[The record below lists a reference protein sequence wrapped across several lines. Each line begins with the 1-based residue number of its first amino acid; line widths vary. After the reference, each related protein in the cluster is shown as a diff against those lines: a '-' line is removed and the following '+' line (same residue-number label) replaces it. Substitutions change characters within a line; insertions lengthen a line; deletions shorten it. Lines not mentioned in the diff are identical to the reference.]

1 MVTTSEEMLEFPLC
15 KFDSDKMEVRV
26 EDDQEDREGRQ
37 NQDLVGQENQIIYSV
52 EEAPPPHLTLV
63 FALQVMSKKFFFSIL
78 LSVCLELFYRIS

>member
-63 FALQVMSKKFFFSIL
+63 FALQVMSKKFFF
-78 LSVCLELFYRIS
+78 LFCYQYV